1 MALNIPPGVDAEGSV
16 KVAWVPTLAD
26 PSAPSLTELSAT
38 GALDIS
44 CYITDQNFSPS
55 ADDATATDTRLCSKQ
70 VFETL
75 GAATWS
81 IDNIIYVYDPQN
93 PESLSNKAYAAM
105 KRGSH
110 GYLVVRWGKDL
121 EEFPD
126 FAADD
131 IVDVFPVQLG
141 SQVKQ
146 PPEQN
151 SKLKVSQ
158 KPVVTGSVVED
169 VKLAA

>member
-16 KVAWVPTLAD
+16 LVAWVPTLAD
-26 PSAPSLTELSAT
+26 PNTPTLTELNAT
-38 GALDIS
+38 GALNIT
-44 CYITDQNFSPS
+44 CYITDQNFKPN

-93 PESLSNKAYAAM
+93 PDSESNKAYAAM
-105 KRGSH
+105 KRGTP
-110 GYLVVRWGKDL
+110 GYLVVRWGKDV
-121 EEFPD
+121 EDFPT
-126 FAADD
+126 FAAGDV
-131 IVDVFPVQLG
+131 VDVFPVSLG
-141 SQVKQ
+141 TQVKQ

-158 KPVVTGSVVED
+158 KPVVTGPVVED
-169 VKLAA
+169 VTLAA